1 MLRWKAGTALFD
13 VLSTVHLSLPAE
25 IINLLLYQFEN
36 SSAELSVWSS
46 PGSSTIARR
55 RDNQE
60 IHSSA
65 CAHHAHQPLT
75 ASTSDSDDDPAACGH
90 ELPSFANV
98 RVVQAA

>member
-65 CAHHAHQPLT
+65 CAIVALHVNSEKALLYCTIATPAT
-75 ASTSDSDDDPAACGH
+75 A
-90 ELPSFANV
+90 ANGV
-98 RVVQAA
+98 